1 MADKGAGPVA
11 VCPGNGY
18 NQHTA
23 IRSCWIARSTTKA
36 SDGNHRLYAIQREL
50 LRITDNGITSA
61 RRRISV
67 NVAQE
72 NDLVLLIGQD
82 RKQFVVRLQAGRQ
95 LQTHRGCIN
104 HDDLLGQPLGRE
116 IHSHLGYPFVILEP
130 STFDLIKQLKRT
142 TQIMYPKDIGY
153 TLLKLNVMP
162 GSRVIEA
169 GTGSGGL
176 TLALARALRPDG
188 RLYSYEIR
196 PDILR
201 LAQKNLESLGLTDC
215 VEFKLRDIAEG
226 FDESKVDALFL
237 DVRRPWAYLPQVI
250 DALKDSGFLGSILP
264 TSNQVAELVRAL
276 EAQQTFGHIEVEE
289 VLVRPYKAVP
299 NRLRPVDR
307 MVAHTGY
314 LVFARKVNRQVS
326 QADYWADRKRLK
338 YEEGQG
344 ASSEDPW
351 A

>member
-1 MADKGAGPVA
+1 M
-11 VCPGNGY
+11 
-18 NQHTA
+18 
-23 IRSCWIARSTTKA
+23 
-36 SDGNHRLYAIQREL
+36 
-50 LRITDNGITSA
+50 
-61 RRRISV
+61 

-82 RKQFVVRLQAGRQ
+82 RKQFVLRLRAGGQ

-116 IHSHLGYPFVILEP
+116 IHSHLGYPFAILEP
-130 STFDLIKQLKRT
+130 STFDLIRQLKRV

-153 TLLKLNVMP
+153 VLLKLNVMP

-176 TLALARALRPDG
+176 TLALARAVKPDG
-188 RLYSYEIR
+188 RLFTYEIR
-196 PDILR
+196 ADILK
-201 LAQKNLESLGLTDC
+201 LAQTNLESLGLAGS

-226 FDESKVDALFL
+226 FDERDVDALFL
-237 DVRRPWAYLPQVI
+237 DVRRPWAYLSNAVE
-250 DALKDSGFLGSILP
+250 ALKDGGFFGAILP
-264 TSNQVAELVRAL
+264 TTNQVSDLIRNM

-299 NRLRPVDR
+299 TRLRPVDR
-307 MVAHTGY
+307 MIAHTGY
-314 LVFARKVNRQVS
+314 LVFGRKVQREVS
-326 QADYWADRKRLK
+326 QADYWLDRKRRK
-338 YEEGQG
+338 YEEAQ
-344 ASSEDPW
+344 ATADED

>member
-1 MADKGAGPVA
+1 M
-11 VCPGNGY
+11 
-18 NQHTA
+18 
-23 IRSCWIARSTTKA
+23 
-36 SDGNHRLYAIQREL
+36 E
-50 LRITDNGITSA
+50 
-61 RRRISV
+61 
-67 NVAQE
+67 VAQE

-82 RKQFVVRLQAGRQ
+82 RKQFVVRLRAGGQ

-153 TLLKLNVMP
+153 TLLKLNIMP

-176 TLALARALRPDG
+176 SLALARTVRPDG
-188 RLYSYEIR
+188 QVYSYELR

-201 LAQKNLESLGLTDC
+201 LAQKNLESLGLADG
-215 VEFKLRDIAEG
+215 VDLKLRDIAEG
-226 FDESKVDALFL
+226 FDERDVDAVFL

-250 DALKDSGFLGSILP
+250 EALKDSGFFGSILP
-264 TSNQVAELVRAL
+264 TTNQVAELVRAL
-276 EAQQTFGHIEVEE
+276 EARQTFGHIEVEE

-299 NRLRPVDR
+299 NRLRPMDR

-314 LVFARKVNRQVS
+314 LVFARKVQRQVS

-338 YEEGQG
+338 YEG
-344 ASSEDPW
+344 AEAAAPDEL
-351 A
+351 